1 MTIHNL
7 EISTAHFTNN
17 ERTEIE
23 VILFAEESTEDDVV
37 LIPYNIEAKDGDAD
51 YEWLISKINIDQVH
65 ENTFNKFRKE
75 NEQYKENIVTV
86 GKEMGLI
93 FDNNGVNSNLYE
105 ALVDT
110 LFEPFIEKDMKEK
123 LFVMKLKLFE
133 VEAIKS
139 SKNRELKAKLRKS
152 KDFLSAIKYATM
164 IALPE
169 E

>member
-1 MTIHNL
+1 MTIENL
-7 EISTAHFTNN
+7 EIHTAHFVNN

-23 VILFAEESTEDDVV
+23 VLFLSEESTEDHVV
-37 LIPYNIEAKDGDAD
+37 LIPYSIEAKEGDAD
-51 YEWLISKINIDQVH
+51 YEWLISKIDIDQIH
-65 ENTFNKFRKE
+65 ENTFNKFRRE
-75 NEQYKENIVTV
+75 NEEFRETIIAT

-110 LFEPFIEKDMKEK
+110 LFEPFVEEDMKEK

-133 VEAIKS
+133 VDAIKS
-139 SKNRELKAKLRKS
+139 SKDRELKAKLRKS

>member
-23 VILFAEESTEDDVV
+23 VMLFSEDSTEDDVV

-51 YEWLISKINIDQVH
+51 YEWLISKIDIDHVH

-75 NEQYKENIVTV
+75 NEQYKENIVAV

-93 FDNNGVNSNLYE
+93 FDDKGVDTNLYD
-105 ALVDT
+105 ALVET
-110 LFEPFIEKDMKEK
+110 LFAPFVEKDMKEK
-123 LFVMKLKLFE
+123 LFLMKLKLFDMD
-133 VEAIKS
+133 AIKS

-152 KDFLSAIKYATM
+152 KDFMSTIKYATM

>member
-1 MTIHNL
+1 MTIENL
-7 EISTAHFTNN
+7 EIHTAHFINN

-23 VILFAEESTEDDVV
+23 VLFLSEESTEDHVV
-37 LIPYNIEAKDGDAD
+37 LIPYSIEAKEGDAD
-51 YEWLISKINIDQVH
+51 YEWLISKIETDQIH

-75 NEQYKENIVTV
+75 NEEFRENIIAT

>member
-23 VILFAEESTEDDVV
+23 VMLFAEESTEDAVV

-51 YEWLISKINIDQVH
+51 YNWLVSKIDIDMVH

-75 NEQYKENIVTV
+75 NEQYKENIVAV

-93 FDNNGVNSNLYE
+93 FDDVGVDTNLYDE
-105 ALVDT
+105 LVET
-110 LFEPFIEKDMKEK
+110 LFAPFVEEDMKEK
-123 LFVMKLKLFE
+123 LFLMKLKLFDMD
-133 VEAIKS
+133 AIKS

-152 KDFLSAIKYATM
+152 KDFMSAIKYATM
-164 IALPE
+164 ITLPE

>member
-23 VILFAEESTEDDVV
+23 AILFAEESTEDDVV
-37 LIPYNIEAKDGDAD
+37 LIPYNIEAKEGDAD
-51 YEWLISKINIDQVH
+51 YEWLISKIDIDQIH

-75 NEQYKENIVTV
+75 NEQYKENIVAV

-110 LFEPFIEKDMKEK
+110 LFEPFVEEDMKEK

>member
-1 MTIHNL
+1 MTIENL
-7 EISTAHFTNN
+7 EIHTAHFINN

-23 VILFAEESTEDDVV
+23 VLFLSEESTEDHVV
-37 LIPYNIEAKDGDAD
+37 LIPYSIEAKEGDAD
-51 YEWLISKINIDQVH
+51 YEWLISKIEIDQIH

-75 NEQYKENIVTV
+75 NEEFRENIIAT

-110 LFEPFIEKDMKEK
+110 LFEPFIEEDMKEK

>member
-23 VILFAEESTEDDVV
+23 AILFAEESTEDDVV
-37 LIPYNIEAKDGDAD
+37 LIPYNIEAKEGDAD
-51 YEWLISKINIDQVH
+51 YEWLISKIDIDQVH

-75 NEQYKENIVTV
+75 NEQYKENIVAV

>member
-1 MTIHNL
+1 MTLHNL
-7 EISTAHFTNN
+7 EIHTAHFTNN
-17 ERTEIE
+17 ERTDIE
-23 VILFAEESTEDDVV
+23 VLLVAEESTDDNLVMISYSV
-37 LIPYNIEAKDGDAD
+37 EAKEGDAD
-51 YEWLISKINIDQVH
+51 YEWLISKIDVDQIH
-65 ENTFNKFRKE
+65 ENTFNKFRRE
-75 NEQYKENIVTV
+75 NEEFRETIIAT

-110 LFEPFIEKDMKEK
+110 LFEPFVEEDMKEK
-123 LFVMKLKLFE
+123 LFIMKLKLFE

-139 SKNRELKAKLRKS
+139 SKDRELKAKLRKS